1 MSGYEAGDSMVLPSQ
16 MEELS
21 ELADGLTPLQGLQTR
36 VMAHPTSEV
45 INLYSKCPAG
55 HYRSDLCTS
64 NLLTVNSQLSDV
76 KYSISGFQ
84 N

>member
-1 MSGYEAGDSMVLPSQ
+1 MMLPSQ

-21 ELADGLTPLQGLQTR
+21 ELTDGLTPLQGVQTR

-64 NLLTVNSQLSDV
+64 DLLIMNSQLSDF
-76 KYSISGFQ
+76 KLIEHFWLP
-84 N
+84 